1 MFSYVL
7 VDDALYLHGLHD
19 VGDELWVSVG
29 VSDLLVQ
36 QSSDA
41 ALRAHTQTQTHTCHI
56 FKLLQNNNLT
66 TSDCDWTN
74 LELGADGLRLV
85 ADVQDGNLT

>member
-41 ALRAHTQTQTHTCHI
+41 ALRTHTQTQTHVTSSNAY
-56 FKLLQNNNLT
+56 KTT
-66 TSDCDWTN
+66 TSQLQTVTGRTLN
-74 LELGADGLRLV
+74 LGLMV
-85 ADVQDGNLT
+85 